1 MTQILIFLFFLS
13 FLNTVRHLYFLLQTM
28 IINYNN
34 TNDDVEPIKYKL
46 NEKELFLL
54 GLSLSYILT
63 LLVSLLI

>member
-46 NEKELFLL
+46 NEKALFLL

-63 LLVSLLI
+63 LLVSLFI